1 MLNGIILFMLVE
13 TSANSILHL
22 LLPEDIN
29 SLKQQLDE
37 KSLESFTDISLIDI
51 DERNTSPLLLYV
63 LSLLSKSDTERLS
76 KELEEHS
83 IMDPLATIVVQNIK
97 PMFLMSPQL
106 KQH

>member
-13 TSANSILHL
+13 SSANSILHL

-37 KSLESFTDISLIDI
+37 KSLESFTDISLIDV

-63 LSLLSKSDTERLS
+63 LSVLSKSDTERIS
-76 KELEEHS
+76 KELEELPS

-97 PMFLMSPQL
+97 PMFLMSP
-106 KQH
+106 

>member
-63 LSLLSKSDTERLS
+63 LSVLSKSDTERLI
-76 KELEEHS
+76 KELEELPS

-97 PMFLMSPQL
+97 PMLLMSP
-106 KQH
+106 